1 MRACCLAFTCGLTA
15 LTALLSPTCAQDEP
29 AKFVPPPNA
38 LPLDDS
44 GTLDH
49 YQSDL
54 LRIRD
59 SKMDLWLLKILPTT
73 TISVTGTAKADYL
86 RPGLGVEFDNE
97 LNKKGELTQP
107 IAEINLLPDKT
118 TLGLFAADEDA
129 NDARPIRNPEAG
141 AYHIRGKVAAVK
153 DGQLTVSIGG
163 KRYTGELA
171 EGEEFK
177 INFTS
182 DDPSVAAMGDTVKVK
197 AWYFDNTKP
206 VSANNIPGR
215 ALAEDIAITLAKPP
229 EPAGRRG
236 KR

>member
-1 MRACCLAFTCGLTA
+1 MTVLIAPA
-15 LTALLSPTCAQDEP
+15 LAQDEP
-29 AKFVPPPNA
+29 AKFVPPPGTF
-38 LPLDDS
+38 PLEDS

-49 YQSDL
+49 FQSDL
-54 LRIRD
+54 MRIRD

-73 TISVTGTAKADYL
+73 TISVTGSAKADYL

-97 LNKKGELTQP
+97 LDKKGQLTQP
-107 IAEINLLPDKT
+107 IAEINLLPEKT
-118 TLGLFAADEDA
+118 TLGLFAADEDPD
-129 NDARPIRNPEAG
+129 NARPVRNPEPG
-141 AYHIRGKVAAVK
+141 AYHIRGKVATVK
-153 DGQLTVSIGG
+153 DGHLTVSIGG

-171 EGEEFK
+171 EGDEFK
-177 INFTS
+177 INYTS

-197 AWYFDNTKP
+197 AWYYDNTKP
-206 VSANNIPGR
+206 SPAMNIPGR

>member
-1 MRACCLAFTCGLTA
+1 MRAYCLAVTCGLTA
-15 LTALLSPTCAQDEP
+15 LTIVATPAVAQDEP
-29 AKFVPPPNA
+29 AKFVPPPST
-38 LPLDDS
+38 LPLEDS

-59 SKMDLWLLKILPTT
+59 SKMDLWLLKILPET

-97 LNKKGELTQP
+97 LNKKGQLTQP
-107 IAEINLLPDKT
+107 IAEINLLPEKT
-118 TLGLFAADEDA
+118 TLGLFAGDEDPD
-129 NDARPIRNPEAG
+129 DARPVRNPEPG
-141 AYHIRGKVAAVK
+141 TYHIRGKVAAVK
-153 DGQLTVSIGG
+153 EGELTVSIGG

-171 EGEEFK
+171 EGDALK

-197 AWYFDNTKP
+197 AWYYENTKP
-206 VSANNIPGR
+206 NSAM
-215 ALAEDIAITLAKPP
+215 
-229 EPAGRRG
+229 
-236 KR
+236 